1 MAEELSFLLAVSD
14 GSEMVAVTRFAAT
27 SEEQFLQMINR
38 KAARHGL
45 RYFFRRK
52 TYECTLCEWMEQL
65 EQTKSKGWMLD
76 DGYLFCASPLS
87 GGGICWEERG
97 VVPGAEL
104 V

>member
-14 GSEMVAVTRFAAT
+14 GSEMVAVTRFAAF
-27 SEEQFLQMINR
+27 SEELFLQMISR
-38 KAARHGL
+38 KAERYGL